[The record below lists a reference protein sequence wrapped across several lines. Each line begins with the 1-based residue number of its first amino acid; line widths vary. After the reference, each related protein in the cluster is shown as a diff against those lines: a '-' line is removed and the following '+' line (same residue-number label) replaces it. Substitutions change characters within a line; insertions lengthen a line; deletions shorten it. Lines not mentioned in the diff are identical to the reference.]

1 MNGKKLLYIVCAL
14 IISILAIVIG
24 NKLSNKAPSESEKR
38 FFPELTENTISS
50 VQIVDNNDSIR
61 LKRKGDIWFVMQG
74 KDVKSSDETLEPV
87 ISKESSDSVA
97 GSDIGSS
104 IKEYPADSASVRTLL
119 EKIVNMKKDEL
130 ISTNPEKQT
139 IFEVDSSSGILVEV
153 QDNSRKSHGQFR
165 IGKSGPNW
173 NSNYVRLIGSNSV
186 YMVSGS
192 IKHSFFTDLKR
203 WRDKSII
210 KFEKSGAKGISIAKK
225 DAAPVILEKSDTIWN
240 MAAPEQH
247 PAKKE
252 KVEEIINSLFNL
264 KATDF
269 ENDTISDT
277 DAGFNNPEYV
287 VVVSLNSGSKKVIV
301 GNKTDSNKYRVKT
314 EDKKTVFLVNESVI
328 NKFDVDLQDL
338 KAEKIE
344 DSDTTKSDS

>member
-1 MNGKKLLYIVCAL
+1 
-14 IISILAIVIG
+14 
-24 NKLSNKAPSESEKR
+24 
-38 FFPELTENTISS
+38 
-50 VQIVDNNDSIR
+50 
-61 LKRKGDIWFVMQG
+61 
-74 KDVKSSDETLEPV
+74 
-87 ISKESSDSVA
+87 
-97 GSDIGSS
+97 
-104 IKEYPADSASVRTLL
+104 
-119 EKIVNMKKDEL
+119 
-130 ISTNPEKQT
+130 
-139 IFEVDSSSGILVEV
+139 
-153 QDNSRKSHGQFR
+153 
-165 IGKSGPNW
+165 
-173 NSNYVRLIGSNSV
+173 
-186 YMVSGS
+186 MVSGS